1 MAYAVLGWSVGLQ
14 FNKEI
19 FLLALKTLP
28 QIIASIIGLILMCAL
43 MALADPFCRWTL

>member
-1 MAYAVLGWSVGLQ
+1 MRPGLDGGLK

-43 MALADPFCRWTL
+43 MALP